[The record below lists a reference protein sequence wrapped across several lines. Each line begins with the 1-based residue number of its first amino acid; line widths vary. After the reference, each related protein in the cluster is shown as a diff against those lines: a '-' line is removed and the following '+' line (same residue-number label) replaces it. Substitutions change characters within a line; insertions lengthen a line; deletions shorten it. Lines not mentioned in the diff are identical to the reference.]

1 MNILSKSFIFG
12 ALAIVMT
19 ATAFTASTSTSA
31 EAGRKAHFRHAIH
44 HCKTQSNHPYR
55 CFNRVINRAVNHAIT
70 PTYNQTYAN
79 GYGLGYV
86 SAPPIVNACGWKI
99 ITRKHWNPAHTRLV
113 IVKNKVWTC
122 N

>member
-1 MNILSKSFIFG
+1 MNILSKSFTTG

-19 ATAFTASTSTSA
+19 AAAFTASTSTSA

-44 HCKTQSNHPYR
+44 HCKSQSNHPYR
-55 CFNRVINRAVNHAIT
+55 CFNRVINRAINH
-70 PTYNQTYAN
+70 TYNHTYGN
-79 GYGLGYV
+79 GYGLGFV

-99 ITRKHWNPAHTRLV
+99 ITRKNWNPAHTRLT

>member
-19 ATAFTASTSTSA
+19 SAAFTASTSTSA

-44 HCKTQSNHPYR
+44 HCHNQSNHPYR
-55 CFNRVINRAVNHAIT
+55 CFNRVINRAVNHAH
-70 PTYNQTYAN
+70 NHTYAN

-86 SAPPIVNACGWKI
+86 SAYPIVNACGWKI

-122 N
+122 Y